1 MFTWVSRRLQAVI
14 VLPVVGIQLHTY
26 SLPVMCASQAFGG
39 KGSFDQPCIGRN
51 EMMLLAATK
60 VARREDVWGVFTKAD
75 GPTWQI
81 VSPWYKFK
89 LLPQAGWQENR
100 DIKFFPSRCSLGHI
114 YLLTVEM
121 QPFPLRR
128 AGGLTKRW
136 WVKGSNCWAVKGVS
150 CQDPPTGPEWGMRSD
165 EVALSSPAPSMV
177 TPRRH
182 LSQSLLPWPFCGYL
196 FLFCVFPPD
205 KPQCSGLQ
213 WSMGQMGRRYRRGS
227 CQLIP
232 LDINEEKGEV

>member
-1 MFTWVSRRLQAVI
+1 
-14 VLPVVGIQLHTY
+14 
-26 SLPVMCASQAFGG
+26 
-39 KGSFDQPCIGRN
+39 
-51 EMMLLAATK
+51 
-60 VARREDVWGVFTKAD
+60 
-75 GPTWQI
+75 
-81 VSPWYKFK
+81 
-89 LLPQAGWQENR
+89 
-100 DIKFFPSRCSLGHI
+100 
-114 YLLTVEM
+114 M

-136 WVKGSNCWAVKGVS
+136 WAKGSNCWAVKGVS

-213 WSMGQMGRRYRRGS
+213 WRMGQVGRRYRRGS

-232 LDINEEKGEV
+232 LDINEEKGEVWMHLDTGMEDDVWSSEWVLLSLKCCFENIQGEKFKKFLLLRHVTG